1 MLQYQTV
8 SPGTVVLLKKLMAM
22 PELDSFFLVGGTSLA
37 LQAGHRIS
45 IDLDFFTDRHFD
57 IADMQKSLSR
67 KLEQFELLRVS
78 QTGFTCIIQSI
89 KCDFFN
95 WSVPFIGQSVLENG
109 IRLCSLEDIAAFKL
123 DAIVSRKEKKDFW
136 DIEIL
141 IRKLGF
147 EKILQSYRQKYPYI
161 DRKVALDA
169 LSEIDIA
176 DDSEE
181 PQIILPISWDV
192 VKKNIKEAWL
202 HYLKQLME
210 KKELEKQQRLHKA
223 EELLKNKKKDI

>member
-8 SPGTVVLLKKLMAM
+8 SPGTLDLLKKLMAM
-22 PELDSFFLVGGTSLA
+22 PELDSFFLVGDTSLG

-45 IDLDFFTDRHFD
+45 VDLDFFTDRHFD
-57 IADMQKSLSR
+57 IPDMQKSLSM
-67 KLEQFELLRVS
+67 KLKQFELLRVS
-78 QTGFTCIIQSI
+78 QTGFTCMIQSI

-95 WSVPFIGQSVLENG
+95 WSVPFIGKPVLENDL
-109 IRLCSLEDIAAFKL
+109 RLCSLEDIAAFKL
-123 DAIVSRKEKKDFW
+123 DAIVSRKQKKDFW

-141 IRKLGF
+141 IRKLGL

-161 DRKVALDA
+161 DIKVALDA

-181 PQIILPISWDV
+181 PQIILHILWEA
-192 VKKNIKEAWL
+192 VKKNIK
-202 HYLKQLME
+202 
-210 KKELEKQQRLHKA
+210 
-223 EELLKNKKKDI
+223 DS